1 MTRKRRLFSIAPVLA
16 AIVGALAPS
25 AARAHRLNAFAY
37 LEGSEVKVEAY
48 FSDGAKAKG
57 AEVRAYGPGKKL
69 LVKGKTDKKGE
80 YAFRLPATEGDLLI
94 VVTAGEEHVGKY
106 TLKAEEFEGVAGV
119 EYPEIVEAEG
129 ESGGEAPG
137 DMGKALAR
145 IEATLRNVQ
154 RQLAE
159 LRKPRAGVSLESV
172 MAGIGFIV
180 GLTGVAM
187 FFMARHAARK

>member
-1 MTRKRRLFSIAPVLA
+1 MTGRRGLLSIAPVLVAVA
-16 AIVGALAPS
+16 AALAPS
-25 AARAHRLNAFAY
+25 VAGAHRLNVFAY

-48 FSDGAKAKG
+48 FSDGAKAKRSDLKVYD
-57 AEVRAYGPGKKL
+57 ADDTL
-69 LVKGKTDKKGE
+69 LIKNKTDARGE
-80 YAFRLPATEGDLLI
+80 FAFGLPATEGDLLI

-119 EYPEIVEAEG
+119 EYPGIAEAEG

-137 DMGKALAR
+137 DIGKALAR
-145 IEATLRNVQ
+145 IEATLRTMQ

-187 FFMARHAARK
+187 FFMARHATRK